1 MNTKEAKALR
11 RAIYNESI
19 GNDDANRSVRDAT
32 CAEDAYLYYVQRSV
46 YQRTKRVL
54 CGGSYK
60 GKPEILFAEAAKTI
74 KFLVEGFRNNQKLQ
88 VSSGPQLSAEVKDA
102 D

>member
-1 MNTKEAKALR
+1 MNKKEAKALR

-60 GKPEILFAEAAKTI
+60 GRPELLFAEAAKTI
-74 KFLVEGFRNNQKLQ
+74 KFLVEGFKNKQKLQ
-88 VSSGPQLSAEVKDA
+88 VDSGQPLALEVKK
-102 D
+102 